1 MGLFKRREIRAAEV
15 ATDGGS
21 GMILRGLLGT
31 ANEMTVEKAM
41 NIPAVAGSV
50 NLISGII
57 AMLPIK
63 LYRESADHSKTEE
76 IRDDERL
83 KLLNEETGDLLNSF
97 QMKRAIIRDYLL
109 SGAGYIYVRHRG
121 NHIVSL
127 NYVDCGAV
135 SVSKD
140 YDPIKKDAR
149 ILITGGCYFP
159 HEFIIMTRNT
169 KDGVTGT
176 GIVQENAEMLAG
188 IYNMIVFEKQLVRGG
203 GSRKGF
209 LECERK
215 LSEDEMK
222 ILRKK
227 WEELYADYGNG
238 VMILNGGIKFVEAS
252 STSVEM
258 QLNEN
263 KQTNSR
269 LIYSILNLSEAVVT
283 GTANDEQSSAAVKS
297 AILPIIKEFETAINR
312 ACLLEKEK
320 ECSYFAFDVSELL
333 KGDILKRYQAYR
345 TGLSANFLQ
354 PDEVRY
360 KEDLPPLGLD
370 FIKLGLNDVLYNPK
384 TKEIY
389 TPNTNQTARV
399 EDKNETTVLQNDAES
414 DIIQEERFNPNRDEK
429 GRFASESGA
438 IKSVTIN
445 DDGTVVTKYSQKSKT
460 KYAPSPQ
467 RNYNGIQVK
476 PKTYAKLCG
485 EFNTLYPNS
494 HKGKTGLISKGKY
507 RYMAISDGEG
517 GIVLHAKWK
526 QK

>member
-1 MGLFKRREIRAAEV
+1 MGLFKRKEIRAAEV
-15 ATDGGS
+15 ATDGGNQ
-21 GMILRGLLGT
+21 MILRGLLGT

-109 SGAGYIYVRHRG
+109 SGAGYIYVRHHG
-121 NHIVSL
+121 NRIISL
-127 NYVDCGAV
+127 NYVDCSAV

-176 GIVQENAEMLAG
+176 GIVQENAEMLTG

-209 LECERK
+209 LECGRK
-215 LSEDEMK
+215 LSEDEMAY
-222 ILRKK
+222 LRKK
-227 WEELYADYGNG
+227 WEELYADYSNG
-238 VMILNGGIKFVEAS
+238 VMILNDGIKFVEAS

-283 GTANDEQSSAAVKS
+283 GTANDEQSSAAVKA
-297 AILPIIKEFETAINR
+297 AILPIIKELETAINR

-320 ECSYFAFDVSELL
+320 ERSYFAFDVSELL
-333 KGDILKRYQAYR
+333 KGDILKRYQAYK

-389 TPNTNQTARV
+389 TPNTNQTAKV
-399 EDKNETTVLQNDAES
+399 E
-414 DIIQEERFNPNRDEK
+414 
-429 GRFASESGA
+429 
-438 IKSVTIN
+438 
-445 DDGTVVTKYSQKSKT
+445 
-460 KYAPSPQ
+460 
-467 RNYNGIQVK
+467 
-476 PKTYAKLCG
+476 
-485 EFNTLYPNS
+485 
-494 HKGKTGLISKGKY
+494 GKTAE
-507 RYMAISDGEG
+507 RYCKTTERM
-517 GIVLHAKWK
+517 V
-526 QK
+526 